1 MNSLLYLHFDVDG
14 SLLDGAR
21 ACEEDVFLSAFGNTR
36 EQLEE
41 EYGPYEDQSFFMVVA
56 DAEGEVL
63 GSCRLIEP
71 GPMGLKT
78 LNDVS
83 RSQWKIDGYRAA
95 EAVGVDPR
103 TYWDIGTLGV
113 RSSVRGRRL
122 SVAIALYHGI
132 VVSTRV
138 NRIPG
143 IIAILDQQI
152 RRILNSADYILPSLP
167 GATPAPYLGSVES
180 SPVYGHSTVVLDYQ
194 RKKNPDAYRLMS
206 LGVGLDG
213 IVIPDEAGFLRKV
226 RVGSAL
232 AGTRD
237 HGLLA
242 AV

>member
-1 MNSLLYLHFDVDG
+1 MDSMLYLHFDVDG
-14 SLLDGAR
+14 SLLDGAK

-36 EQLEE
+36 GQLEE

-56 DAEGEVL
+56 DGNDDVL
-63 GSCRLIEP
+63 GSCRMIQP
-71 GPMGLKT
+71 GPLGLKT

-83 RSQWKIDGYRAA
+83 RPQWGIDGYRAA
-95 EAVGVDPR
+95 EAVGVDPHR
-103 TYWDIGTLGV
+103 YWDIGTLGV

-132 VVSTRV
+132 VASTRV

-143 IIAILDQQI
+143 ITAILDMQI
-152 RRILNSADYILPSLP
+152 RRILTSADYILPSLP
-167 GATPAPYLGSVES
+167 GAKPGPYLGSVES

-206 LGVGLDG
+206 LGIGLDG
-213 IVIPDEAGFLRKV
+213 IAIPDDAGLLRKN
-226 RVGSAL
+226 RVGS
-232 AGTRD
+232 GMTSDRE
-237 HGLLA
+237 LLA